1 MSNLTRNMEVLGLY
15 RSFMKVS
22 RQFKDYNFRHFFIRK
37 AREDF
42 KLGTLTLEEA
52 KSELEV
58 LKRQVIIQNLYNP
71 AKSVLDQ
78 D

>member
-15 RSFMKVS
+15 RSYMKVS

-42 KLGTLTLEEA
+42 KLGSLTIDEA

-71 AKSVLDQ
+71 TKSVLDNE
-78 D
+78 